1 MYQIHTDCI
10 SQKQNMSQP
19 TSQDHQRLILLSP
32 LVIIAVGRLTAY
44 LAGDVFG
51 IWVWIP
57 MTLIVWGMFAF
68 MIAWGGGREA
78 IGRWLQPPQGAWGW
92 AVLASAVGLIP
103 LSIFIQNWRLFPSV
117 WLVLAWLIFALINP
131 FLEEGY
137 WRGLLL
143 DNTKNWPGWLGVL
156 YSSFFFAIN
165 HPLTIGVYSIANRH
179 PAVLISTFVMGLA
192 WAVVY
197 RKTQSL
203 RWTVAGHMLTDLLNL
218 SVLAFLNIVVPPSL
232 PHH

>member
-1 MYQIHTDCI
+1 MPPLS
-10 SQKQNMSQP
+10 SQNR
-19 TSQDHQRLILLSP
+19 QRLILLSP
-32 LVIIAVGRLTAY
+32 LVIIAVGRLIAY
-44 LAGDVFG
+44 LAGVVFG

-57 MTLIVWGMFAF
+57 KTLVVWAMFAL

-78 IGRWLQPPQGAWGW
+78 IRRWLRAPQGAWGW
-92 AVLASAVGLIP
+92 SVLAVVVGLIP
-103 LSIFIQNWRLFPSV
+103 LNVFILNWKLFPSV
-117 WLVLAWLIFALINP
+117 WIILAWLLFALSNP
-131 FLEEGY
+131 LLEEGY

-156 YSSFFFAIN
+156 YSTFFFAIN

-179 PAVLISTFVMGLA
+179 PVVLISTFVMGLA

-197 RKTQSL
+197 RKTHSL
-203 RWTVAGHMLTDLLNL
+203 RWTIVAHMLTDLLNL

-232 PHH
+232 PSH

>member
-1 MYQIHTDCI
+1 MPPLS
-10 SQKQNMSQP
+10 SQNRK
-19 TSQDHQRLILLSP
+19 RLVLLSP
-32 LVIIAVGRLTAY
+32 LVIIAIGYAVAR
-44 LAGDVFG
+44 LAGVIFG
-51 IWVWIP
+51 VWVWIP
-57 MTLIVWGMFAF
+57 MTLIHWGMFAL

-78 IGRWLQPPQGAWGW
+78 TRRWLQPPQGAWGW
-92 AVLASAVGLIP
+92 SVLAVVVGLIP
-103 LSIFIQNWRLFPSV
+103 LSIFVQGWRLFPSV
-117 WLVLAWLIFALINP
+117 WIILAWLLFALINP

-156 YSSFFFAIN
+156 YSTFFFAIN

-179 PAVLISTFVMGLA
+179 PVVLISTFVMGLA

-197 RKTQSL
+197 RKTHSL
-203 RWTVAGHMLTDLLNL
+203 RWTIVAHMLTDLLNL

-232 PHH
+232 PQH

>member
-1 MYQIHTDCI
+1 MPQLA
-10 SQKQNMSQP
+10 SQNR
-19 TSQDHQRLILLSP
+19 QRLILLSP
-32 LVIIAVGRLTAY
+32 VVIIAVGYAVAQ
-44 LAGDVFG
+44 LAGVVFG

-57 MTLIVWGMFAF
+57 MTLVHWGMFAV

-78 IGRWLQPPQGAWGW
+78 IRRWLQKPQRAWGW
-92 AVLASAVGLIP
+92 SVLAIVVGLIP
-103 LSIFIQNWRLFPSV
+103 LSIFIQNWKLFPSV
-117 WLVLAWLIFALINP
+117 WLVLAWLLFALINP

-137 WRGLLL
+137 WRGVLL
-143 DNTKNWPGWLGVL
+143 DNTKPWPGWVGVL
-156 YSSFFFAIN
+156 YSTFFFAIN

-203 RWTVAGHMLTDLLNL
+203 RWPIVGHVLTDLLNL
-218 SVLAFLNIVVPPSL
+218 SVLTFLNIVVPPSL

>member
-1 MYQIHTDCI
+1 MPQPS
-10 SQKQNMSQP
+10 SQNR
-19 TSQDHQRLILLSP
+19 QRLILLSP
-32 LVIIAVGRLTAY
+32 LGIIAVGYAFAR
-44 LAGDVFG
+44 LAGVIFG

-57 MTLIVWGMFAF
+57 MTLVHWGMFAF
-68 MIAWGGGREA
+68 MIAWGSDREA
-78 IGRWLQPPQGAWGW
+78 IRRWLRAPQGAWGW
-92 AVLASAVGLIP
+92 ALLAIAVGLIP
-103 LSIFIQNWRLFPSV
+103 ISIFIQNWKLFPSA
-117 WLVLAWLIFALINP
+117 WLVLAWLLFALINP

-143 DNTKNWPGWLGVL
+143 DNTKHWPGWLGVL
-156 YSSFFFAIN
+156 YSTFLFSIN

-203 RWTVAGHMLTDLLNL
+203 RWNIVGHMLTDLLNL

-232 PHH
+232 PQR

>member
-1 MYQIHTDCI
+1 MAIVQIFGENVHQLS
-10 SQKQNMSQP
+10 SQNR
-19 TSQDHQRLILLSP
+19 QRLVLLSP
-32 LVIIAVGRLTAY
+32 LVIIAVGRLIAS
-44 LAGDVFG
+44 LAGVVFG

-57 MTLIVWGMFAF
+57 MTLVVWGMFAF

-78 IGRWLQPPQGAWGW
+78 TRRWLQAPQGAWGW
-92 AVLASAVGLIP
+92 SVLAVAVGLIP
-103 LSIFIQNWRLFPSV
+103 LSIFIQNWKLFLSV
-117 WLVLAWLIFALINP
+117 WLVLAWLLFALINP

-143 DNTKNWPGWLGVL
+143 DNTKHWPGWVGVL
-156 YSSFFFAIN
+156 YSTFFFAIN

-179 PAVLISTFVMGLA
+179 PVVLISTFVMGLV

-197 RKTQSL
+197 RKTHSL
-203 RWTVAGHMLTDLLNL
+203 RWTIFAHMLTDLLNL